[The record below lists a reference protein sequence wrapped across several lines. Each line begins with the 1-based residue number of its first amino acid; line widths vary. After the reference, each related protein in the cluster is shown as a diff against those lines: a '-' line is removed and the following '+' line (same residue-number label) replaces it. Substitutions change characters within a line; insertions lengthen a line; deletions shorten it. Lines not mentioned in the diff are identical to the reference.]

1 MIKKNKRELF
11 LFFSLAFLLVLPFLL
26 NIYLYRGVSGFVLES
41 SIFGLDYHKFFHDFI
56 GDKALFTSGIYS
68 IAQIIYLSFYLP
80 LNILGIFFSPI
91 NSYFLAISIFYVFSF
106 YFLVKFLEALNNEEE
121 KDKTAPLFNYLL
133 SFLFLSSLSIF
144 VYIKGSI
151 LSVLSILILP
161 IQLYFIFSF
170 LKNNNYKYLFYF
182 LLLTFFNIFNPV
194 YFFINFISV
203 ISLIIFLKLFYNFK
217 IDKIIKKTLLILLS
231 YLPSL
236 ILVFIVLFIS
246 PLYATDGGLIGA
258 GPLAREDFYSLN
270 TSYINILKQTSD
282 WGFFGQWNGSL
293 YYEFSK
299 VYRSAWFSILAF
311 IPYLLFLFLFILNL
325 KNGAANSKKK
335 IIFLLGLLLLLFQFM
350 LGLKNPVYKYLY
362 DNFPMFQVFR
372 NITKFAP
379 LLYLIL
385 IVILSLLISS
395 FKNVRKYRIAVFA
408 VLLMACFY
416 NYPFWSYYSWF
427 FESRTIIAIPSYFK
441 ETADYLNSN
450 LSINDKILILPATY
464 AFENYNLSGK
474 TRFIQGNIFDVL
486 LNNNIRSYRLSPLL
500 IGDIFFQ
507 IDSAKLFKKVD
518 YNPRGAD
525 VDYKL
530 LSDFVRKYGLD
541 YIVVTKDLVSEYQ
554 DMNVLLAWLDNNNYH
569 KINSFGNN
577 DIYLNND
584 IFRPILSFNNDISFE
599 RKNAKDF
606 RIYIKNIKEG
616 SHDSLVFLESFNK
629 YWNLYLRPIPESHKG
644 ELSYLWE
651 KPIFDDT
658 HQLIDQDANSWIID
672 PEYIEQNFPGGYYKK
687 NADGSIDVELTLYF
701 KPQSYFYLGLII
713 SGTAL
718 LGCLGYLAYGL
729 VKRRPKRSSE
739 KNNQRIPKHYES

>member
-1 MIKKNKRELF
+1 MINKKKGELLLF
-11 LFFSLAFLLVLPFLL
+11 LLLAFLLILPFLL
-26 NIYLYRGVSGFVLES
+26 NIYLYKGVSGFVLES
-41 SIFGLDYHKFFHDFI
+41 SIFGLDYNKFFSDFI
-56 GDKALFTSGIYS
+56 GNKALFTSGIYS
-68 IAQIIYLSFYLP
+68 TAQIMPLPFYFSLY
-80 LNILGIFFSPI
+80 ILGIFFSPI
-91 NSYFLAISIFYVFSF
+91 NSYFLAISIFYVSSF
-106 YFLVKFLEALNNEEE
+106 YFLVKFLEALNSEEE
-121 KDKTAPLFNYLL
+121 KDMTAPLFNYLL

-246 PLYATDGGLIGA
+246 PLYVTDGGLIGA

-325 KNGAANSKKK
+325 KNGTTNSKKK
-335 IIFLLGLLLLLFQFM
+335 IIFLLSLFLLLFQFL
-350 LGLKNPVYKYLY
+350 LGLKNPLYKYLY
-362 DNFPMFQVFR
+362 DNFSVFQVFR

-379 LLYLIL
+379 LLYLVL
-385 IVILSLLISS
+385 IMILSLLIASL
-395 FKNVRKYRIAVFA
+395 NNIRKYRIAILM
-408 VLLMACFY
+408 VLLMTCVY
-416 NYPFWSYYSWF
+416 NYPFWSYYAWF
-427 FESRTIIAIPSYFK
+427 FESRIIVAMPSYFK

-450 LSINDKILILPATY
+450 LSINDKILVLPATY
-464 AFENYNLSGK
+464 ALENYKWGGK
-474 TRFIQGNIFDVL
+474 TKFIQGNIFDVL
-486 LNNNIRSYRLSPLL
+486 LNNNIRSYRLSPVL

-507 IDSAKLFKKVD
+507 VDSAKLFKKV
-518 YNPRGAD
+518 NNTRGAD

-530 LSDFVRKYGLD
+530 FLDFVKKYNLN

-554 DMNVLLAWLDNNNYH
+554 DLNALRVWLNNNHYQ

-577 DIYLNND
+577 DIYLNNN
-584 IFRPILSFNNDISFE
+584 IFKPILSFNGDIYFE
-599 RKNAKDF
+599 RKNAKDYD
-606 RIYIKNIKEG
+606 IYIKNIKKNSPG
-616 SHDSLVFLESFNK
+616 NLVFQDSFSK
-629 YWNLYLRPIPESHKG
+629 YWNLYLRPISENYNG

-651 KPIFDDT
+651 KSVFDDT
-658 HQLIDQDANSWIID
+658 HQLINQYANSWTID
-672 PEYIEQNFPGGYYKK
+672 PEYVKQNFSKEYYKE
-687 NADGSIDVELTLYF
+687 NPDGSIDVELTLYF
-701 KPQSYFYLGLII
+701 KPQLYFYLGLII
-713 SGTAL
+713 SGATLLIYFSYFSYVGIVAL
-718 LGCLGYLAYGL
+718 RKKKKDSRVLAD
-729 VKRRPKRSSE
+729 K
-739 KNNQRIPKHYES
+739 